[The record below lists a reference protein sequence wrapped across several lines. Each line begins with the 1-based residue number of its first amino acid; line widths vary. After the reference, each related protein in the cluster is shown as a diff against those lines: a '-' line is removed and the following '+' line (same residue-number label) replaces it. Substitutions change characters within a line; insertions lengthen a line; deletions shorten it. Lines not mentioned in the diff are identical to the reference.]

1 MKIEIDT
8 RSGFCFGVVKAIQTA
23 EKQIE
28 NSGELYCLG
37 DIVHNEEEVR
47 RLEELGL
54 KVASHNL
61 LVNLKGKKVLIRA
74 HGEPPSTY
82 REAKEN
88 NIEIIDATCPV
99 VLKLQ
104 QRVHKAWLEMKECN
118 GTIIIYG
125 KKGHA
130 EVIGLVGQTNGEAT
144 VVESPEDLNTIN
156 FSAPVTIF
164 SQTTKE
170 PDIFA
175 KIVDEIKARMSK
187 KFVNTDIPLKINN
200 TICGQVANRK
210 KELADFA
217 AKHDLIIFVSG
228 IKSSNGKMLFES
240 CKQSNPRSYFVS
252 SPNELQ
258 PEWFNNVETVGI
270 GGATSTPQWLMEKVA
285 QKIEEIASISD

>member
-23 EKQIE
+23 EQQIE

-37 DIVHNEEEVR
+37 DIVHNEEEVK
-47 RLEELGL
+47 RLEGIGL
-54 KVASHNL
+54 KVISHDQL
-61 LVNLKGKKVLIRA
+61 GKLDGEKVLIRA

-104 QRVHKAWLEMKECN
+104 QRVHTAWLEMKECK

-144 VVESPEDLNTIN
+144 VVESINDLNTIN

-170 PDIFA
+170 PDVFA
-175 KIVDEIKARMSK
+175 KIVDEIKMRMSK
-187 KFVNTDIPLKINN
+187 NFVNTDIPLKINN

-252 SPNELQ
+252 SPNELH
-258 PEWFNNVETVGI
+258 PEWFKNVETVGI

>member
-210 KELADFA
+210 RNYGLC
-217 AKHDLIIFVSG
+217 
-228 IKSSNGKMLFES
+228 GK
-240 CKQSNPRSYFVS
+240 
-252 SPNELQ
+252 
-258 PEWFNNVETVGI
+258 
-270 GGATSTPQWLMEKVA
+270 A
-285 QKIEEIASISD
+285 

>member
-23 EKQIE
+23 EQQIE

-54 KVASHNL
+54 KVTSHDL
-61 LVNLKGKKVLIRA
+61 LVKLKGEKVLIRA

-144 VVESPEDLNTIN
+144 VVESINDLDTIN

-170 PDIFA
+170 PDVFA
-175 KIVDEIKARMSK
+175 KIVDEIKMRMSK
-187 KFVNTDIPLKINN
+187 NFVNANIPLKINN

-258 PEWFNNVETVGI
+258 PEWFKNVKTVGI

>member
-285 QKIEEIASISD
+285 QKIEEITSISD

>member
-23 EKQIE
+23 EQQIE

-37 DIVHNEEEVR
+37 DIVHNEEEVK
-47 RLEELGL
+47 RLEGIGL
-54 KVASHNL
+54 KVTSHDL
-61 LVNLKGKKVLIRA
+61 LVKLKGKKVLIRA

-82 REAKEN
+82 REAKDN

-104 QRVHKAWLEMKECN
+104 QRVHKAWLEMEECN

-144 VVESPEDLNTIN
+144 VVESINDLDTIN

-170 PDIFA
+170 PDVFA
-175 KIVDEIKARMSK
+175 KIVDEIKMRMSK
-187 KFVNTDIPLKINN
+187 NFVNTDIPLKINN

-258 PEWFNNVETVGI
+258 PEWFKNVETVGI

-285 QKIEEIASISD
+285 KKIETIAQDKG